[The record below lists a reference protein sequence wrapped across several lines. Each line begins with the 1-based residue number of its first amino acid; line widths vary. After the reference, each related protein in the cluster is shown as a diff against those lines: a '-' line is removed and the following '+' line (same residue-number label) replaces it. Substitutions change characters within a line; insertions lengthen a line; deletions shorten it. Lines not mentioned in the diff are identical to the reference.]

1 MYDTRWPR
9 PGPAMAAVGA
19 VVGLLVGV
27 ALGLTSPASLQD
39 AEAGVGPETSAKVTR
54 TTLPAEF
61 YTVVL
66 GSFYNRDNASTKMRE
81 LRAQG
86 VNDARVLRQSDYPSL
101 ATPYAVYS
109 GLFQTSADAEAH
121 LNELAQ
127 LGVTNSFWK
136 HVTR

>member
-27 ALGLTSPASLQD
+27 ALGLTSPASVGE
-39 AEAGVGPETSAKVTR
+39 AEAGVGPRTSARAT
-54 TTLPAEF
+54 TTLPEEF

-66 GSFYNRDNASTKMRE
+66 GSFGNRENASSKARE

-86 VNDARVLRQSDYPSL
+86 VDDARVLRQSDYSSL
-101 ATPYAVYS
+101 GTEYAVYS
-109 GLFQTSADAEAH
+109 GLFRTSADAEAH
-121 LNELAQ
+121 LEELAK